1 MPEEPR
7 EVESTFRYIL
17 IAARRAEQLIA
28 GARPRVVTR
37 HVKPTTVALDE
48 LAAAKIPWRPVSAEE
63 YEALLQQE
71 AASREREELAPAL
84 FPTTPIPVLPVAVV
98 AVAEADEEEEE
109 EVLEEDLEGPVFD
122 ENLEPVNEA
131 VADELLTEDVPA
143 PEE

>member
-1 MPEEPR
+1 MSEETP

-28 GARPRVVTR
+28 GARPRVATR

-48 LAAAKIPWRPVSAEE
+48 LAAAKIPWRPVSAED

-71 AASREREELAPAL
+71 AASREKEELAPAL
-84 FPTTPIPVLPVAVV
+84 LPTPIPVLPVAAVV
-98 AVAEADEEEEE
+98 ESAADEDEEEESF
-109 EVLEEDLEGPVFD
+109 EEDLEGPEFD
-122 ENLEPVNEA
+122 ESLEPVDEA

>member
-1 MPEEPR
+1 MSETPR

-48 LAAAKIPWRPVSAEE
+48 LAAAKIPWRPVTAEE

-84 FPTTPIPVLPVAVV
+84 FPTPVPVLPVAAVVV
-98 AVAEADEEEEE
+98 AASDEEEEE
-109 EVLEEDLEGPVFD
+109 EVFEEDLEVPVFD

-131 VADELLTEDVPA
+131 VADELLTEEVPA

>member
-1 MPEEPR
+1 MSEDTP

-28 GARPRVVTR
+28 GARPRVATR

-71 AASREREELAPAL
+71 AASREKEELAPAL
-84 FPTTPIPVLPVAVV
+84 FPTPIPVLPVA
-98 AVAEADEEEEE
+98 AVAASAADEEEEE
-109 EVLEEDLEGPVFD
+109 ESFEEDLEEPEFD
-122 ENLEPVNEA
+122 ENLEAVDEA